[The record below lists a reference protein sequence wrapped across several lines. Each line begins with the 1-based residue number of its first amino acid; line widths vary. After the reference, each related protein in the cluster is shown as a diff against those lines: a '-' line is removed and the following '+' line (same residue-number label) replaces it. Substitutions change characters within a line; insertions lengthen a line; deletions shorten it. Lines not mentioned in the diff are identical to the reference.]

1 VEPGA
6 IGTIGLI
13 LAGYG
18 PLNPLLYY
26 FFQGRDLA
34 LSGYFRWDRAD
45 GEFGQLLVHPVSLD
59 MQVFICLNLN
69 GTFLFLSNNDKY

>member
-1 VEPGA
+1 MEPGA
-6 IGTIGLI
+6 IGLI

>member
-1 VEPGA
+1 VESGRIESISA
-6 IGTIGLI
+6 CC
-13 LAGYG
+13 G
-18 PLNPLLYY
+18 PLNPLPCP

-34 LSGYFRWDRAD
+34 LSCYFRWDRAD

>member
-6 IGTIGLI
+6 IELI

-34 LSGYFRWDRAD
+34 LFCYFRWDHAD
-45 GEFGQLLVHPVSLD
+45 GESGQLLVHPVSLD

-69 GTFLFLSNNDKY
+69 GCSCPTTINID